1 MIARICSTHLSRHS
15 YTFKRCLPTK
25 FMINKPLWD
34 VYEYKWPMSIG
45 RVTFAIGICTQMV
58 YFRIG
63 SIYSVIHYIKII
75 IQHRPTF
82 DDKSYFVC
90 VDSTRGRRAIS
101 NSDYIEFAANQTK
114 LKMSDTAV
122 LASTA
127 LVMLSVDLD
136 VEWIV
141 WLIEKSLKLNAF
153 YVLMLLKIYVAT
165 VNHSKWKKRIMY
177 VWVQQLFSLYMWRL
191 WYAFRLPWNQRLL
204 KQTNNMNGS
213 SHQHNAKLQTV
224 SYQMIHLY
232 TVMAVCHLSGW
243 QATLNVRYKWHI
255 FNEHPNNRF
264 SHKHRI

>member
-1 MIARICSTHLSRHS
+1 MANVDWARYVRNRHMHSNGLFSDRLNIFRDPLYQNYNPTSTHIWWQILFCLCRFYSWSPS
-15 YTFKRCLPTK
+15 YLEQRL
-25 FMINKPLWD
+25 
-34 VYEYKWPMSIG
+34 Y
-45 RVTFAIGICTQMV
+45 
-58 YFRIG
+58 RI
-63 SIYSVIHYIKII
+63 
-75 IQHRPTF
+75 R
-82 DDKSYFVC
+82 
-90 VDSTRGRRAIS
+90 
-101 NSDYIEFAANQTK
+101 AANQTK

-165 VNHSKWKKRIMY
+165 VNHSKWKERIMY